1 MAENILLSTDIVNGY
16 LTKSA
21 KKHAYVVRMYSIV
34 VSLQAW
40 PWP

>member
-1 MAENILLSTDIVNGY
+1 MAEDILLSTDILNGY
-16 LTKSA
+16 LTKRAS
-21 KKHAYVVRMYSIV
+21 KQTYVVQIYSIV